1 MPPETTWIFG
11 YGSLIWKIDFPFVRQ
26 QFGYIK
32 GFRRRFWLSSTDHRG
47 MPEFPG
53 RVVTLVASEDPEDKV
68 WGVAYEIPT
77 DKKTQDDLDYR
88 EKGGYTRHSTVF
100 HPTSSPA
107 APCRKGNA
115 EATAPA
121 SNLASSPAVP
131 ASSSPDPTLAPLPPS
146 SSPPPPPS
154 SSLPPPASSL
164 PTSSLPPLAPIPVV
178 VFIASSEVDEYLGP
192 QSLESLADVIA
203 VSVGPSGRN
212 ADYLFNLAEAVR
224 TFFPDEADDHLFELE
239 EMVKERERNT
249 NLFGEGDNK
258 GID

>member
-11 YGSLIWKIDFPFVRQ
+11 YGSLIWKIDFPFVRR

-32 GFRRRFWLSSTDHRG
+32 SFRRRFWLSSTDHRG

-53 RVVTLVASEDPEDKV
+53 RVVTLIASEDPEDKV

-107 APCRKGNA
+107 APCRKGNTDA
-115 EATAPA
+115 GDAPA
-121 SNLASSPAVP
+121 V
-131 ASSSPDPTLAPLPPS
+131 PDPTLVPLPPLSSLPPS
-146 SSPPPPPS
+146 SPPPLSP
-154 SSLPPPASSL
+154 PPPASSL
-164 PTSSLPPLAPIPVV
+164 ATTSLPTIPVV

-192 QSLESLADVIA
+192 QSLDSLADVIA

-212 ADYLFNLAEAVR
+212 AEYLFNLAEAVR

-239 EMVKERERNT
+239 KMVKERERIKN
-249 NLFGEGDNK
+249 
-258 GID
+258 